1 MRPVSLAAKP
11 YFLYLCAPRQV
22 LHSLTLRLYYFRH
35 KRFFVFPQLLTLEE
49 IPFSTIKQGPGE
61 YVFTFPG
68 ALHMVSNE
76 GFNVAEAM
84 NFVTK
89 AWAKNHVKTIEII
102 EANLVQTENPSR
114 TTGADLVPSRTIS
127 RTQGRDGSGTKK
139 NPSRTRGANLVP
151 KGRRQ
156 CGPYIIGL
164 CYSKIHHSYLRYTTG
179 CTSSWSLELLEPADK
194 IGSERKKP
202 ENYKKQKIAD
212 QKGNC
217 LFQEGN
223 CRQLPFWTCFSIELP
238 F

>member
-1 MRPVSLAAKP
+1 MAAGEISYHLVP
-11 YFLYLCAPRQV
+11 YIVPKAKVDRVPKRTYIVPQRRISYKQKTHLVPQGLISNHLVPYLVP
-22 LHSLTLRLYYFRH
+22 
-35 KRFFVFPQLLTLEE
+35 K
-49 IPFSTIKQGPGE
+49 
-61 YVFTFPG
+61 
-68 ALHMVSNE
+68 
-76 GFNVAEAM
+76 AEADQ
-84 NFVTK
+84 VPK
-89 AWAKNHVKTIEII
+89 
-102 EANLVQTENPSR
+102 R
-114 TTGADLVPSRTIS
+114 TH
-127 RTQGRDGSGTKK
+127 
-139 NPSRTRGANLVP
+139 LVP
-151 KGRRQ
+151 KGRIQ
-156 CGPYIIGL
+156 CGPYINGL